1 MLDQNALKNAYKE
14 GIPALKNFFDK
25 LPKEDALK
33 GIGVLVIMAV
43 GYKIIDAIKD
53 IVSQKKD

>member
-1 MLDQNALKNAYKE
+1 MLDQNALKNAYNA
-14 GIPALKNFFDK
+14 GLPALKNFFEK

-43 GYKIIDAIKD
+43 GSKIIDVIKD
-53 IVSQKKD
+53 IVTQKKD